1 MSTLWKVLLIILVV
15 LIIALIVLYFVGRRL
30 ERRQAEQQVQIEAAK
45 QNVTLLIIDKKR
57 VPLKDAGLP
66 DAVIESTPKLLRR
79 SKMPIVKVKY
89 GPKVMNM
96 VADEKIF
103 DMIPLKKEVRATV
116 SGIYITDVRGLHG
129 SVEVPQ
135 TTKKKGIFFSD
146 AAPGLFSEDNTLS
159 VLLGLLNTKFAAEMI
174 RLINPTLNFVPG
186 AVANVPIHDN
196 TLKNEKITDIVN
208 ECVGMSQNDW
218 DSYETSWDF
227 KRNPLV

>member
-1 MSTLWKVLLIILVV
+1 MSSEELNMKTFWIVALIILAV
-15 LIIALIVLYFVGRRL
+15 LIIALVVLSIIGRRL
-30 ERRQAEQQVQIEAAK
+30 ERKQAEQQVQIDAAK

-57 VPLKDAGLP
+57 LPLKNAGLP
-66 DAVIESTPKLLRR
+66 DAVVESAPRLLRG

-135 TTKKKGIFFSD
+135 TTKKKGIFSRLRGKAVEERD
-146 AAPGLFSEDNTLS
+146 KQLEAAKQDISGSSNAS
-159 VLLGLLNTKFAAEMI
+159 GVQNAKVKSATKKKY
-174 RLINPTLNFVPG
+174 RP
-186 AVANVPIHDN
+186 
-196 TLKNEKITDIVN
+196 KK
-208 ECVGMSQNDW
+208 
-218 DSYETSWDF
+218 
-227 KRNPLV
+227 KKK

>member
-103 DMIPLKKEVRATV
+103 DMIPLKKEVR
-116 SGIYITDVRGLHG
+116 GLHG

-135 TTKKKGIFFSD
+135 TTKKKGIFS
-146 AAPGLFSEDNTLS
+146 
-159 VLLGLLNTKFAAEMI
+159 
-174 RLINPTLNFVPG
+174 RLRG
-186 AVANVPIHDN
+186 KAVAERDKQLEAAKQEVQGSSNASSGV
-196 TLKNEKITDIVN
+196 
-208 ECVGMSQNDW
+208 QNAKVK
-218 DSYETSWDF
+218 SATKKKYRPKK
-227 KRNPLV
+227 KRK

>member
-1 MSTLWKVLLIILVV
+1 MSSEDLNMSTLWKVLLIILVV

-30 ERRQAEQQVQIEAAK
+30 ERRQAEQQVQIDAAK

-57 VPLKDAGLP
+57 LPLKNAGLP

-135 TTKKKGIFFSD
+135 TTKKKGIFS
-146 AAPGLFSEDNTLS
+146 
-159 VLLGLLNTKFAAEMI
+159 
-174 RLINPTLNFVPG
+174 RLRG
-186 AVANVPIHDN
+186 KAVAERDKQLEAAKQEVQGSSNASSGV
-196 TLKNEKITDIVN
+196 
-208 ECVGMSQNDW
+208 QNAKVK
-218 DSYETSWDF
+218 SATKKKYRPKK
-227 KRNPLV
+227 KRK

>member
-1 MSTLWKVLLIILVV
+1 MYLSEKMSSEDLNMSTLWKVLLIILVV

-135 TTKKKGIFFSD
+135 TTKKKGIFSRLRGKAVEERD
-146 AAPGLFSEDNTLS
+146 KQLEAAKQDISGSSNAS
-159 VLLGLLNTKFAAEMI
+159 GVQNAKVKSATKKKY
-174 RLINPTLNFVPG
+174 RP
-186 AVANVPIHDN
+186 
-196 TLKNEKITDIVN
+196 KK
-208 ECVGMSQNDW
+208 
-218 DSYETSWDF
+218 
-227 KRNPLV
+227 KRK

>member
-135 TTKKKGIFFSD
+135 TTKKKGIFSRLRGKAVEERD
-146 AAPGLFSEDNTLS
+146 KQLEAAKQDISGSSNAS
-159 VLLGLLNTKFAAEMI
+159 GVQNAKVKSATKKKY
-174 RLINPTLNFVPG
+174 RP
-186 AVANVPIHDN
+186 
-196 TLKNEKITDIVN
+196 KK
-208 ECVGMSQNDW
+208 
-218 DSYETSWDF
+218 
-227 KRNPLV
+227 KRK

>member
-135 TTKKKGIFFSD
+135 TTKKKGIFSRLRGKAVEERD
-146 AAPGLFSEDNTLS
+146 KQLEAAKQDISGSSNAS
-159 VLLGLLNTKFAAEMI
+159 GVQNAKVKSATKKKY
-174 RLINPTLNFVPG
+174 RP
-186 AVANVPIHDN
+186 
-196 TLKNEKITDIVN
+196 KK
-208 ECVGMSQNDW
+208 
-218 DSYETSWDF
+218 
-227 KRNPLV
+227 KKK

>member
-15 LIIALIVLYFVGRRL
+15 LIIALIVLYFVGRKL

-135 TTKKKGIFFSD
+135 TTKKKGIFSRLRGKAVEERD
-146 AAPGLFSEDNTLS
+146 KQLEAAKQDISGSSNAS
-159 VLLGLLNTKFAAEMI
+159 GVQNAKVKSATKKKY
-174 RLINPTLNFVPG
+174 RP
-186 AVANVPIHDN
+186 
-196 TLKNEKITDIVN
+196 KK
-208 ECVGMSQNDW
+208 
-218 DSYETSWDF
+218 
-227 KRNPLV
+227 KKK

>member
-1 MSTLWKVLLIILVV
+1 MYLSEKMSSEDLNMSTLWKVLLIILVV

-135 TTKKKGIFFSD
+135 TTKKKGIFSRLRGKAVEERD
-146 AAPGLFSEDNTLS
+146 KQLEAAKQDISGSSNAS
-159 VLLGLLNTKFAAEMI
+159 GVQNAKVKSATKKKY
-174 RLINPTLNFVPG
+174 RP
-186 AVANVPIHDN
+186 
-196 TLKNEKITDIVN
+196 KK
-208 ECVGMSQNDW
+208 
-218 DSYETSWDF
+218 
-227 KRNPLV
+227 KKK

>member
-135 TTKKKGIFFSD
+135 TTKKKGIFSRLRGKAVAERD
-146 AAPGLFSEDNTLS
+146 KQIEAAKQD
-159 VLLGLLNTKFAAEMI
+159 
-174 RLINPTLNFVPG
+174 VPG
-186 AVANVPIHDN
+186 SSNASGV
-196 TLKNEKITDIVN
+196 
-208 ECVGMSQNDW
+208 QNAKVK
-218 DSYETSWDF
+218 SATKKKYRPKK
-227 KRNPLV
+227 KRK

>member
-1 MSTLWKVLLIILVV
+1 MI
-15 LIIALIVLYFVGRRL
+15 
-30 ERRQAEQQVQIEAAK
+30 QVESIGEPETE
-45 QNVTLLIIDKKR
+45 VDFIYTGEC
-57 VPLKDAGLP
+57 AGACMLSIKFDQDHLP

-135 TTKKKGIFFSD
+135 TTKKKG
-146 AAPGLFSEDNTLS
+146 LLS
-159 VLLGLLNTKFAAEMI
+159 
-174 RLINPTLNFVPG
+174 RLRG
-186 AVANVPIHDN
+186 KAVAERDKQIEAAKQDVQGSSNASSGV
-196 TLKNEKITDIVN
+196 
-208 ECVGMSQNDW
+208 QNAKVK
-218 DSYETSWDF
+218 SATKKKYRPKK
-227 KRNPLV
+227 KRK